1 MRCGGIEVQ
10 KLNKPP
16 KPNSSTWLNLAL
28 LPPYCKTPVICCAFF
43 RGIKFAMN
51 KDLFIETIEKI
62 KQQHLHDVKCSELLN
77 QVYSNGFQANLMYEN
92 HLLMNQVIK
101 ILQVQMNDEN
111 GHHSWIEYFMWELDF
126 GIKNDKLKAY
136 RQDNSEIDLSDAGKL
151 YDYLT
156 ENIN

>member
-1 MRCGGIEVQ
+1 MLC
-10 KLNKPP
+10 
-16 KPNSSTWLNLAL
+16 
-28 LPPYCKTPVICCAFF
+28 FF
-43 RGIKFAMN
+43 RGVNFTMN

-111 GHHSWIEYFMWELDF
+111 GHHSWIEYFLWELDF
-126 GIKNDKLKAY
+126 GKKNKELQAF
-136 RQDNSEIDLSDAGKL
+136 RQDNSVIDLSDAGKL